1 MVRSGNGILY
11 VVEWIAWDNEHKVQ
25 LVNKPV
31 WVKILIKVQIDIVV
45 MVS

>member
-1 MVRSGNGILY
+1 MVGSGYGILY

-31 WVKILIKVQIDIVV
+31 WVGILVKVQIDIVV